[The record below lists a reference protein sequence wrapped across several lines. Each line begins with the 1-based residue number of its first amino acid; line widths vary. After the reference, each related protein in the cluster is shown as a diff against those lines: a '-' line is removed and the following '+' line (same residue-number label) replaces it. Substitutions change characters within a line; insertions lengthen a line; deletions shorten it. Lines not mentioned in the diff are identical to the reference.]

1 MSIHS
6 RYRTVL
12 WAGAALVAVWVGV
25 FAGYKMADRL
35 RPTPERLTAFVGS
48 VDWSQLAG
56 QDRREALEKLV
67 RLLNGLD
74 FEGRRQVRLG
84 RSLEALFAGLTEAE
98 KAWFV
103 EQTLPT
109 GVRQMLD
116 AFEALPEEKRQR
128 AVEDSVKRMREVRAQ
143 MRPDEPQASPDDS
156 VMSEA
161 MQRRMVEVGMKT
173 FYADSSAQTKA
184 ELAPVLEE
192 MQRLMESGR
201 YARDRRRR

>member
-1 MSIHS
+1 MIIHS
-6 RYRTVL
+6 RYRVVMWTGV
-12 WAGAALVAVWVGV
+12 ALVAVWAIV
-25 FAGYKMADRL
+25 FAGYRIADRL
-35 RPTPERLTAFVGS
+35 RPTPERLTTFIQS
-48 VDWSQLAG
+48 VEWSQLAG
-56 QDRREALEKLV
+56 QDRREKLEKLV
-67 RLLNGLD
+67 RLLNALD
-74 FEGRRQVRLG
+74 FEARREVRLG
-84 RSLEALFAGLTEAE
+84 RSLEGLFAELTEEE
-98 KAWFV
+98 KGWFV

-128 AVEDSVKRMREVRAQ
+128 AVQDSVKRMREARAR
-143 MRPDEPQASPDDS
+143 MRSGEPLEAPNDS
-156 VMSEA
+156 VVTEE

-173 FYADSSAQTKA
+173 FYGESSAQTKA